1 MTLLIISPS
10 MLLGTVD
17 IDTEAPPPPA
27 PPGVDPVGGAAAPE
41 SDDPPLEAGGALFT
55 TCITLPSTSVS
66 KKRLTLWGTVQWS

>member
-1 MTLLIISPS
+1 

-17 IDTEAPPPPA
+17 IDTDAPPPP
-27 PPGVDPVGGAAAPE
+27 PPGVDPVEGAAAPE

-66 KKRLTLWGTVQWS
+66 

>member
-27 PPGVDPVGGAAAPE
+27 PPGVDPVEGAAAPK

-66 KKRLTLWGTVQWS
+66 